1 MIAKRIATTCLATAL
16 TLAPASRV
24 AADAGDAIMGAVVGG
39 LIGGAI
45 VNENNKRRAAA
56 PRRVTHSSSG
66 LSSAQREANREVQVA
81 LNYFGFPVGTPD
93 GAIGPKSR
101 AAIGEYQA
109 VLGYPPTGQL
119 TDYERTLLVG
129 SYHRG
134 IAGGPTTMQL
144 AAQNPMGM
152 RGLLVAW
159 RDEAAGVPHAAPMPA
174 APAAP
179 HSAPPATP
187 ADGLPA
193 AALAA
198 APLPE
203 PLPVPSGVP
212 SGVPSAM
219 PSFLGGSVVQ
229 ASLASQCN
237 TVSLTTASNGGFVT
251 AASMTDPGQA
261 LAEQFCLARTY
272 AISEGEQ
279 MAAKVPGFT
288 PAQIAEQC
296 TGFGP
301 AMQDQISALS
311 LKPAA
316 AVLGDVQGFA
326 LGTGM
331 APAQLAATAKIC
343 LSVGYRTDNMDVAIA
358 SALLLTTLGEGAYA
372 ELLGHHLAQGFGAAR
387 RPDLALDWYDMGLG
401 AVEGGAAAVF
411 APAQPE
417 RSELIRRAA
426 YAVGGRAMPGPAP
439 VPAALPGF
447 SVPGM
452 AAPQP
457 APAAAPVPDPQDQSA
472 LRPETPEPAAPAPA
486 VPVMA
491 VAEPAAEV
499 TAASGPGLPGPLNL
513 PFLLLKN

>member
-16 TLAPASRV
+16 VLAPASR
-24 AADAGDAIMGAVVGG
+24 ATADAGDAILGAVVGG

-45 VNENNKRRAAA
+45 VNENNKKRNAAR
-56 PRRVTHSSSG
+56 PQQVTRSSQT
-66 LSSAQREANREVQVA
+66 SAQREANRETQVA

-93 GAIGPKSR
+93 GSIGPRSR
-101 AAIGEYQA
+101 AAISEYQA

-134 IAGGPTTMQL
+134 IAGGGATMQQ

-159 RDEAAGVPHAAPMPA
+159 RDEAAGVPPVAAVPA
-174 APAAP
+174 PFAPGGSVAAAVDAVAPAPAAP
-179 HSAPPATP
+179 
-187 ADGLPA
+187 
-193 AALAA
+193 
-198 APLPE
+198 
-203 PLPVPSGVP
+203 
-212 SGVPSAM
+212 AM
-219 PSFLGGSVVQ
+219 PSFLGGVAVQ

-237 TVSLTTASNGGFVT
+237 TVSLTTATNGGFVT

-296 TGFGP
+296 QGFGP
-301 AMQDQISALS
+301 AMKDQIAGLS

-316 AVLGDVQGFA
+316 AVLNDVQGFA

-331 APAQLAATAKIC
+331 APAQLAATSKIC
-343 LSVGYRTDNMDVAIA
+343 LSVGYRTDNMEVAIA

-387 RPDLALDWYDMGLG
+387 RPDLALGWYDMGLN
-401 AVEGGAAAVF
+401 ALQGGATAVF
-411 APAQPE
+411 APGQPE
-417 RSELIRRAA
+417 RADLIRRAA
-426 YAVGGRAMPGPAP
+426 FGMGGRADPLPTP
-439 VPAALPGF
+439 VPAALPSF
-447 SVPGM
+447 SVPV
-452 AAPQP
+452 AP
-457 APAAAPVPDPQDQSA
+457 APAPVAAPEDQSA
-472 LRPETPEPAAPAPA
+472 LQPVSQAPA

-491 VAEPAAEV
+491 LAEPAAEV
-499 TAASGPGLPGPLNL
+499 TAASGSGLPGPMSL
-513 PFLLLKN
+513 PFLLLGN

>member
-1 MIAKRIATTCLATAL
+1 MIAKRIATTCLATAML
-16 TLAPASRV
+16 LAPAGRAS
-24 AADAGDAIMGAVVGG
+24 ADAGDAILGAVVGG

-45 VNENNKRRAAA
+45 VNENNKKRQAA
-56 PRRVTHSSSG
+56 PQRVTRAGQST
-66 LSSAQREANREVQVA
+66 AQREANREVQVA

-93 GAIGPKSR
+93 GSIGPRSR

-119 TDYERTLLVG
+119 TEYERTLLVG

-134 IAGGPTTMQL
+134 IAGGGSTMQL

-159 RDEAAGVPHAAPMPA
+159 RDEAAGVPPVAASPFAPGGSVAAAVEAVAPA
-174 APAAP
+174 APAPAP
-179 HSAPPATP
+179 A
-187 ADGLPA
+187 G
-193 AALAA
+193 
-198 APLPE
+198 
-203 PLPVPSGVP
+203 
-212 SGVPSAM
+212 SAM
-219 PSFLGGSVVQ
+219 PSFLGGVAVQ

-237 TVSLTTASNGGFVT
+237 TVSLTTATNGGFVT

-296 TGFGP
+296 QGFGP
-301 AMQDQISALS
+301 AMKEQIAGLS

-343 LSVGYRTDNMDVAIA
+343 LSVGYRTDNMEVAIA

-387 RPDLALDWYDMGLG
+387 RPDLALGWYDMGLT
-401 AVEGGAAAVF
+401 AVAGGTPVF
-411 APAQPE
+411 APGQPE
-417 RSELIRRAA
+417 RAELIRRAA
-426 YAVGGRAMPGPAP
+426 YALGGRADPMPAP
-439 VPAALPGF
+439 VPAALPSF
-447 SVPGM
+447 TV
-452 AAPQP
+452 
-457 APAAAPVPDPQDQSA
+457 
-472 LRPETPEPAAPAPA
+472 PAAPAPA
-486 VPVMA
+486 PGAAPGDQSALQPVAPAAVPVMA
-491 VAEPAAEV
+491 LAEPAPGV
-499 TAASGPGLPGPLNL
+499 TAASGSGLPGPMGL
-513 PFLLLKN
+513 PFKLLGN

>member
-16 TLAPASRV
+16 VLTPATRA
-24 AADAGDAIMGAVVGG
+24 AADAGDAILGAVVGG

-45 VNENNKRRAAA
+45 VNENNKKRNAAR
-56 PRRVTHSSSG
+56 PQQVTRSSSQTT
-66 LSSAQREANREVQVA
+66 AQREANRETQVA

-93 GAIGPKSR
+93 GSIGPKSR
-101 AAIGEYQA
+101 AAISEYQA

-119 TDYERTLLVG
+119 TEYERTLLVG

-134 IAGGPTTMQL
+134 IAGGGATMQL

-159 RDEAAGVPHAAPMPA
+159 RDEAAGVPPVAAVPA
-174 APAAP
+174 PFAPGG
-179 HSAPPATP
+179 SV
-187 ADGLPA
+187 A
-193 AALAA
+193 AAVEAVA
-198 APLPE
+198 PE
-203 PLPVPSGVP
+203 PEPAVPVAVAP
-212 SGVPSAM
+212 AM
-219 PSFLGGSVVQ
+219 PSFLGGVAVQ

-237 TVSLTTASNGGFVT
+237 TVSLTTATNGGFVT

-296 TGFGP
+296 QGFGP
-301 AMQDQISALS
+301 AMKDQIAGLS
-311 LKPAA
+311 LKPAS

-331 APAQLAATAKIC
+331 APAQLSATAKIC
-343 LSVGYRTDNMDVAIA
+343 LSVGYRTDDMEVAIA

-387 RPDLALDWYDMGLG
+387 RPDLALGWYDMGLG
-401 AVEGGAAAVF
+401 ALQSGATAVF
-411 APAQPE
+411 APGQPE
-417 RSELIRRAA
+417 RAELIRRAA
-426 YAVGGRAMPGPAP
+426 NRVAGRADPLPAP
-439 VPAALPGF
+439 VPAALPSF
-447 SVPGM
+447 TVP
-452 AAPQP
+452 AAP
-457 APAAAPVPDPQDQSA
+457 APAPVIAPLPAPEEQSA
-472 LRPETPEPAAPAPA
+472 LQPAAPA

-491 VAEPAAEV
+491 LAEPAAEV
-499 TAASGPGLPGPLNL
+499 TAASGSGLPGPMSL
-513 PFLLLKN
+513 PFLLLGN

>member
-16 TLAPASRV
+16 VMTPATRA
-24 AADAGDAIMGAVVGG
+24 AADAGDAILGAVVGG

-45 VNENNKRRAAA
+45 VNENNKKRNAAR
-56 PRRVTHSSSG
+56 PQQVTRSSG
-66 LSSAQREANREVQVA
+66 QTSAQREANRETQVA

-93 GAIGPKSR
+93 GSIGPKSR
-101 AAIGEYQA
+101 AAISEYQA

-119 TDYERTLLVG
+119 TEYERTLLVG

-134 IAGGPTTMQL
+134 IAGGGSTMQL

-159 RDEAAGVPHAAPMPA
+159 RDEAAGVPPVAAAVPA
-174 APAAP
+174 PFAPGGSVAAAVDAVAPAPAAP
-179 HSAPPATP
+179 
-187 ADGLPA
+187 
-193 AALAA
+193 
-198 APLPE
+198 
-203 PLPVPSGVP
+203 
-212 SGVPSAM
+212 AM
-219 PSFLGGSVVQ
+219 PSFLGGVAVQ

-237 TVSLTTASNGGFVT
+237 TVSLTTATNGGFVT

-296 TGFGP
+296 QGFGP
-301 AMQDQISALS
+301 AMKDQIAGLS
-311 LKPAA
+311 LKPAS

-343 LSVGYRTDNMDVAIA
+343 LSVGYRTDNMEVAIA

-387 RPDLALDWYDMGLG
+387 RPDLALGWYDMGLG
-401 AVEGGAAAVF
+401 AVQGGATAVF
-411 APAQPE
+411 APGQPE
-417 RSELIRRAA
+417 RTELIRRAA
-426 YAVGGRAMPGPAP
+426 NAVGGRADPLPTP
-439 VPAALPGF
+439 VPAALPSF
-447 SVPGM
+447 TVPV
-452 AAPQP
+452 AP
-457 APAAAPVPDPQDQSA
+457 APAPVIAPLPAPEDQSS
-472 LRPETPEPAAPAPA
+472 LQPVAPAPA

-491 VAEPAAEV
+491 LAEPAGV
-499 TAASGPGLPGPLNL
+499 TAASGSGLPGPMSL
-513 PFLLLKN
+513 PFLLLGN

>member
-16 TLAPASRV
+16 TLAPATRV
-24 AADAGDAIMGAVVGG
+24 AADAGDAILGAVVGG

-45 VNENNKRRAAA
+45 VNENNKKRNAV
-56 PRRVTHSSSG
+56 RVVRPSSSG
-66 LSSAQREANREVQVA
+66 QSSAQREANREVQVA

-101 AAIGEYQA
+101 AAISEYQA

-134 IAGGPTTMQL
+134 IAGGGATMQL

-159 RDEAAGVPHAAPMPA
+159 RDEAAGVPPAAFVAAPGFAALGFGAPGQVAPAEEPAPVEAAAPELPDLPVVPA
-174 APAAP
+174 AP
-179 HSAPPATP
+179 
-187 ADGLPA
+187 G
-193 AALAA
+193 
-198 APLPE
+198 
-203 PLPVPSGVP
+203 
-212 SGVPSAM
+212 M
-219 PSFLGGSVVQ
+219 PSFLGGAVVQ

-237 TVSLTTASNGGFVT
+237 TVSLTTATNGGFVT

-272 AISEGEQ
+272 AISQGEE

-288 PAQIAEQC
+288 SAQIADQC
-296 TGFGP
+296 LGFAP
-301 AMQDQISALS
+301 AMQDQITALS

-343 LSVGYRTDNMDVAIA
+343 LSVGYRTDNMEVAIA
-358 SALLLTTLGEGAYA
+358 SALLLATLGEGAYA

-401 AVEGGAAAVF
+401 AVEGGATAVF

-417 RSELIRRAA
+417 RSDLIRRAA
-426 YAVGGRAMPGPAP
+426 YAVGGRAVPQAAP
-439 VPAALPGF
+439 VPAALSSF
-447 SVPGM
+447 TVPV
-452 AAPQP
+452 APAP
-457 APAAAPVPDPQDQSA
+457 APAAAPLPDPQDQSA
-472 LRPETPEPAAPAPA
+472 LQPVAPAPA

-491 VAEPAAEV
+491 MAEPAADV
-499 TAASGPGLPGPLNL
+499 TAASGSGLPGPLSL
-513 PFLLLKN
+513 PFLLLGN

>member
-16 TLAPASRV
+16 TLAPATRV
-24 AADAGDAIMGAVVGG
+24 AADAGDAILGAVVGG

-45 VNENNKRRAAA
+45 VNENNKKRAAA
-56 PRRVTHSSSG
+56 PRTATRSSSNSQ
-66 LSSAQREANREVQVA
+66 SSAQREANREVQVA

-101 AAIGEYQA
+101 AAISEYQA

-119 TDYERTLLVG
+119 TEYERTLLVG

-134 IAGGPTTMQL
+134 IAGGGATMQL

-159 RDEAAGVPHAAPMPA
+159 RDEAAGVPPAAVAAAPQPVAPA
-174 APAAP
+174 QNLAAAVEAVAPAPVAPAAP
-179 HSAPPATP
+179 
-187 ADGLPA
+187 
-193 AALAA
+193 
-198 APLPE
+198 
-203 PLPVPSGVP
+203 
-212 SGVPSAM
+212 AM
-219 PSFLGGSVVQ
+219 PSFLGGAVVQ

-237 TVSLTTASNGGFVT
+237 TVSLTTATNGGFVT
-251 AASMTDPGQA
+251 AVSMTDPGQA

-272 AISEGEQ
+272 AIAEGEE

-296 TGFGP
+296 LGFGP
-301 AMQDQISALS
+301 AMQDQIAALS
-311 LKPAA
+311 LKPAS

-387 RPDLALDWYDMGLG
+387 RPDLALDWYDIGLG
-401 AVEGGAAAVF
+401 AVEGGAVAVF

-417 RSELIRRAA
+417 RADLIRRAA
-426 YAVGGRAMPGPAP
+426 YAVGGRAMPQPAP
-439 VPAALPGF
+439 VPAALPSF
-447 SVPGM
+447 TVPV
-452 AAPQP
+452 APVP
-457 APAAAPVPDPQDQSA
+457 APAAVPLPETQDQSA
-472 LRPETPEPAAPAPA
+472 LQPA
-486 VPVMA
+486 VPVPA
-491 VAEPAAEV
+491 VPVLALAEPSADV
-499 TAASGPGLPGPLNL
+499 TAASGSAAGSGLPGPLGL

>member
-16 TLAPASRV
+16 VMTPATRA
-24 AADAGDAIMGAVVGG
+24 AADAGDAILGAVVGG

-45 VNENNKRRAAA
+45 VNENNKKQQATRQTATR
-56 PRRVTHSSSG
+56 SSG
-66 LSSAQREANREVQVA
+66 QTTAQREANREVQVA

-93 GAIGPKSR
+93 GSLGPKSR

-134 IAGGPTTMQL
+134 IAGGGATMQL

-159 RDEAAGVPHAAPMPA
+159 RDEAAGVPPAAA
-174 APAAP
+174 APAA
-179 HSAPPATP
+179 TM
-187 ADGLPA
+187 A
-193 AALAA
+193 AAEPV
-198 APLPE
+198 AP
-203 PLPVPSGVP
+203 
-212 SGVPSAM
+212 AM
-219 PSFLGGSVVQ
+219 PSFLGGVAVQ

-237 TVSLTTASNGGFVT
+237 TVSLTTATNGGFVT

-279 MAAKVPGFT
+279 MAARVPGFT

-296 TGFGP
+296 QGFGP
-301 AMQDQISALS
+301 AMKDQIAGLS

-316 AVLGDVQGFA
+316 ALLGDVQGFA

-343 LSVGYRTDNMDVAIA
+343 LSVGYRTDNMEVAIA

-387 RPDLALDWYDMGLG
+387 RPDLALGWYDMGLG
-401 AVEGGAAAVF
+401 AVQGGGTAVF
-411 APAQPE
+411 APGQPE
-417 RSELIRRAA
+417 RAELIRRAA
-426 YAVGGRAMPGPAP
+426 NAMGGRADPLPAP
-439 VPAALPGF
+439 VPAALPSF
-447 SVPGM
+447 TVP
-452 AAPQP
+452 AVP
-457 APAAAPVPDPQDQSA
+457 APAPVIAPLPAPEEQSSLQPVA
-472 LRPETPEPAAPAPA
+472 PAAA

-491 VAEPAAEV
+491 LAEPAEV
-499 TAASGPGLPGPLNL
+499 TAASGSGASGSGLPGPMSL
-513 PFLLLKN
+513 PFLLLGN